1 MITKTPKPKVPA
13 KDKSR
18 YIEAIGRRKSA
29 IARVRIYPS
38 TNRPLKDVLQ
48 KDEKSPRLVPGDK
61 LDIVINDKEIASYFP
76 KEHLYQTAVAPFS
89 TLNVAF
95 KISAKVKGGGEMAQA
110 EAVRL
115 GLARALNKLNEK
127 WHTPLK
133 AAGFL
138 RRDPRT
144 VERKKPG
151 LRKARRPQQ
160 WRKR

>member
-1 MITKTPKPKVPA
+1 MPTPKPKTPT
-13 KDKSR
+13 KDKNR
-18 YIEAIGRRKSA
+18 FIEAIGRRKSA

-38 TNRPLKDVLQ
+38 TNK
-48 KDEKSPRLVPGDK
+48 RLVPEDK
-61 LDIVINDKEIASYFP
+61 LDVVINDKEIAAYFP

-89 TLNVAF
+89 ALNVAF
-95 KISAKVKGGGEMAQA
+95 KISAKVCGGGEVAQA

-115 GLARALNKLNEK
+115 GLARALNKLNDK

-133 AAGFL
+133 TAGFL